1 MTKELLVSLDWRE
14 ISNGTNY
21 MYGTKINFQDGK
33 VLMDNPQIA
42 PGKPLRTFV
51 SRTNYQGNRR
61 SPELPLLIPKR
72 DYYLEVVAEAEPL
85 QHFFVE
91 MIFYNRHNESVGNFI
106 FRESYGEFT
115 CPEEIYTYT
124 IILRTAGCTYFVFE
138 CLNIYQDKVQMPL
151 RSEKKESGSYTT
163 TGLLPELDLIRPLL
177 NTTIKKV
184 Q

>member
-72 DYYLEVVAEAEPL
+72 AYYLEVVAEAEPL

-91 MIFYNRHNESVGNFI
+91 MIFTIVTMRLWGTLFLEKVMESLPVLKKFI
-106 FRESYGEFT
+106 L
-115 CPEEIYTYT
+115 
-124 IILRTAGCTYFVFE
+124 ILLF
-138 CLNIYQDKVQMPL
+138 
-151 RSEKKESGSYTT
+151 
-163 TGLLPELDLIRPLL
+163 
-177 NTTIKKV
+177 
-184 Q
+184 